1 MAEDTTSQTQKAFN
15 FVNKMLFGQV
25 DRVEAWQ
32 KQLGEWQSKGY
43 AQAERSIDEAAD
55 LTKATMKYQQDM
67 MQQMVDLQKEMLEQA
82 TDFLNVEEK

>member
-1 MAEDTTSQTQKAFN
+1 MAEDSTSQTQKALD

-32 KQLGEWQSKGY
+32 EQIGQWQEKGY
-43 AQAERSIDEAAD
+43 EQAERSIDEAAD

-67 MQQMVDLQKEMLEQA
+67 MQNVVDLQKEMLEQA
-82 TDFLNVEEK
+82 SGFFQTEEP